1 MEFCWVVC
9 VQAMTY
15 LPRFIIEEPTTG
27 FQTGNNKNK
36 NVTNATNRTN
46 NNNNGMIN
54 MRNEHATNNNKNTTM
69 TTTTKMDP
77 RRAPVHP
84 TIPPTL
90 LVPLSQT
97 ILAQI
102 FPILPPKLRVR
113 ENASFDQLEALCDKV
128 LKGWTHW
135 VKVVARTVNVEGGM
149 FSEGVVK
156 AWENGLDELAGWV
169 LQREAQVRAQQLQGQ
184 GQAGN
189 VGTTGTGADDPR
201 GKKEM
206 TIERL
211 EKKFGDGLKRV
222 RDEWVDSVGW
232 MVGRSR
238 PVEGFE
244 GAAGED
250 VRMG

>member
-1 MEFCWVVC
+1 
-9 VQAMTY
+9 MTY

-27 FQTGNNKNK
+27 FQTGSNKNK
-36 NVTNATNRTN
+36 NATNATNRTN

-54 MRNEHATNNNKNTTM
+54 MRNEYATNNDNTTM
-69 TTTTKMDP
+69 KTAKMDP

-128 LKGWTHW
+128 LRGWTNW

-169 LQREAQVRAQQLQGQ
+169 LQREAQVRATTRTRTSGERWRCRNCGQRSAREKGNDDRPAGKEVWGRAEEGQ
-184 GQAGN
+184 G
-189 VGTTGTGADDPR
+189 
-201 GKKEM
+201 
-206 TIERL
+206 
-211 EKKFGDGLKRV
+211 
-222 RDEWVDSVGW
+222 
-232 MVGRSR
+232 
-238 PVEGFE
+238 
-244 GAAGED
+244 
-250 VRMG
+250 

>member
-1 MEFCWVVC
+1 MLRC

-15 LPRFIIEEPTTG
+15 LPRFIIDEPTIG
-27 FQTGNNKNK
+27 FQTGSNNKNK
-36 NVTNATNRTN
+36 NATNAT
-46 NNNNGMIN
+46 NNNGMIN
-54 MRNEHATNNNKNTTM
+54 MRNEHATNNDNTTM
-69 TTTTKMDP
+69 KTTKIDP
-77 RRAPVHP
+77 RRAAVHP

-113 ENASFDQLEALCDKV
+113 ENVSFDQLEALCDKV
-128 LKGWTHW
+128 LKGWTTW

-184 GQAGN
+184 GQGHGQAGN

>member
-1 MEFCWVVC
+1 
-9 VQAMTY
+9 MTY
-15 LPRFIIEEPTTG
+15 LPRFIIDEPTIG
-27 FQTGNNKNK
+27 FQTGSNN
-36 NVTNATNRTN
+36 
-46 NNNNGMIN
+46 
-54 MRNEHATNNNKNTTM
+54 NTTM
-69 TTTTKMDP
+69 TMTKTDP

-113 ENASFDQLEALCDKV
+113 ENAAFDQLEALCDKV
-128 LKGWTHW
+128 LKGWTTW

-169 LQREAQVRAQQLQGQ
+169 LQREAQVRAQQQQGQGQ

-189 VGTTGTGADDPR
+189 VGITGTAADDPR

-206 TIERL
+206 TIDRL

>member
-1 MEFCWVVC
+1 
-9 VQAMTY
+9 MTY
-15 LPRFIIEEPTTG
+15 LPRFIIDEPTIG
-27 FQTGNNKNK
+27 FQTGSNNKNK
-36 NVTNATNRTN
+36 NATNAT
-46 NNNNGMIN
+46 NNNGMIN
-54 MRNEHATNNNKNTTM
+54 MRNEHATNNNNNNNTTM
-69 TTTTKMDP
+69 TMTKTDP

-113 ENASFDQLEALCDKV
+113 ENAAFDQLEALCDKV
-128 LKGWTHW
+128 LKGWTTW

-169 LQREAQVRAQQLQGQ
+169 LQREAQVRAQQQQGQGQ

-189 VGTTGTGADDPR
+189 VGITGTAADDPR

-206 TIERL
+206 TIDRL